1 MAQGYQR
8 LRVKTHLP
16 STLTNIELLHLIA
29 TQLEGISNTLQG
41 IAHALA
47 IKSHEC
53 TWEMRRLLGLP
64 DTRGVLQCSP
74 PPETTKSSAEF

>member
-1 MAQGYQR
+1 MAQRDQR

-16 STLTNIELLHLIA
+16 STLTNTELLHVIA

-47 IKSHEC
+47 IKSHES

-64 DTRGVLQCSP
+64 DSRGGFQCP
-74 PPETTKSSAEF
+74 PPP